1 MADRKNQIKE
11 LTDRLE
17 EGVRE
22 VFESGRYEEYLRVMS
37 KFHHYSYQNILLIQ
51 MQKPDAIRVAG
62 YEAWKKKFG
71 RQVNKGE
78 KAIKILAPAPYKTKK
93 EMEVIDQIT
102 HKPMKRPDGS
112 TVTEEVEVTIPA
124 FRVANVFDVAQTSGR
139 PLPNLFDNIE
149 GDVKGFERFF
159 QAVRDISPVP
169 VGFEHLTDSD
179 GYYHQTEKRIALRE
193 GMSERQTAAAVI
205 HEVSH
210 ATLHAL
216 DMEHLQESLKELG
229 KDQRTMEVEAESIAY
244 VVCQHYGIE
253 TGENSFGYIAMWSK
267 DRTLPELQASLKVI
281 RDTASDIIGKIDER
295 IRELELAEEMEK
307 ENTLL
312 TGSESMYGI
321 YQIAQG
327 SAMDAFAFM
336 GLDFVEQQGLT
347 VCREDY
353 RLVYSGILGPED
365 TLEGIYEKFN
375 LERPADFRGHSLSV
389 SDVVL
394 IHDGEKNTAHYVDS
408 FGFREVREFLKGW
421 NEKVID
427 DSLTACS
434 NGAKHITETEH
445 LGTSRMKETTKDP
458 GHEKSND
465 LGERDLNTA
474 HKTVGSDE
482 QPAAQIMDKTINEKP
497 SREQSR
503 HKRQSKRKSR

>member
-1 MADRKNQIKE
+1 MANRNEQIKE

-17 EGVRE
+17 EGVRD

-37 KFHHYSYQNILLIQ
+37 KFHHYSYRNILLIQ
-51 MQKPDAIRVAG
+51 MQKPDATRVAG

-93 EMEVIDQIT
+93 EMEVIDQKT
-102 HKPMKRPDGS
+102 NKPMKRPDGS

-124 FRVANVFDVAQTSGR
+124 FRVANVFDIAQTSGS
-139 PLPNLFDNIE
+139 
-149 GDVKGFERFF
+149 K
-159 QAVRDISPVP
+159 DISPVP

-307 ENTLL
+307 ESTLL

-321 YQIAQG
+321 YQIVEG

-336 GLDFVEQQGLT
+336 GFDYIKERGIT

-353 RLVYSGILGPED
+353 RLVYSGSMGADD

-375 LERPADFRGHSLSV
+375 LERPEDFRGHSLSV

-408 FGFREVREFLKGW
+408 IGFREVRDFLKDRDAQIIG
-421 NEKVID
+421 E
-427 DSLTACS
+427 SLTGCA
-434 NGAKHITETEH
+434 NGAKHITKTEH
-445 LGTSRMKETTKDP
+445 LGTSRMKETIKDSV
-458 GHEKSND
+458 HEKSND
-465 LGERDLNTA
+465 LGERNLNA
-474 HKTVGSDE
+474 VHKSVGSDE
-482 QPAAQIMDKTINEKP
+482 QSAAQIKDKLISKRP
-497 SREQSR
+497 SSDKAR
-503 HKRQSKRKSR
+503 HKRQSKRKAR

>member
-1 MADRKNQIKE
+1 MADRQEQIKE

-17 EGVRE
+17 EGVRQ
-22 VFESGRYEEYLRVMS
+22 VFVSGRYEEYLRVMS
-37 KFHHYSYQNILLIQ
+37 KFHNYSYRNILLIQ
-51 MQKPDAIRVAG
+51 MQKPDATRVAG
-62 YEAWKKKFG
+62 YETWKKKFG

-93 EMEVIDQIT
+93 EMEVIDQKT
-102 HKPMKRPDGS
+102 NKPMKRPDGS

-124 FRVANVFDVAQTSGR
+124 FRVANVFDIAQTSGQ
-139 PLPNLFDNIE
+139 PLPSLFNNIE
-149 GDVKGFERFF
+149 GDIKGFERFL
-159 QAVRDISPVP
+159 QAVKDISPV
-169 VGFEHLTDSD
+169 TNSD

-229 KDQRTMEVEAESIAY
+229 KDQRIMEVEAESIAY

-281 RDTASDIIGKIDER
+281 RDTASDIIGKIDDR

-321 YQIAQG
+321 YQIAEG

-336 GLDFVEQQGLT
+336 GLDFVEEQGLT
-347 VCREDY
+347 VCRDDY

-375 LERPADFRGHSLSV
+375 LERPENFRGHSLSV

-408 FGFREVREFLKGW
+408 FGFREVRDFLKGQD
-421 NEKVID
+421 EQVID
-427 DSLTACS
+427 DSLIACA
-434 NGAKHITETEH
+434 NGAKHIAETEH
-445 LGTSRMKETTKDP
+445 LGTSRMKETIKDP
-458 GHEKSND
+458 GHEKSSD
-465 LGERDLNTA
+465 LGERNLNAT
-474 HKTVGSDE
+474 HKSVGSDE
-482 QPAAQIMDKTINEKP
+482 QSVAKIKDKSMNDRS
-497 SREQSR
+497 SRDKAR
-503 HKRQSKRKSR
+503 NKRQSKRKAR